1 MHLTRPFLTLFL
13 VLPLL
18 LSGCVC
24 PAQAAPSQPPART
37 TVEAYSLTDAARAQ
51 AGLDWQYVLTITLDM
66 DPDWYTYADDPGGM
80 GKPTTLSGATA
91 DTLPIVPI
99 YPAGVAKPD
108 SFDPSVMVNAYPS
121 GIRLFAG
128 VPTASREPFPAVMQ
142 LDLLL
147 CHPTKCVPFRR
158 NLAFGDPGL
167 DTAALPRADEQPWW
181 PSLVALAATPPTE
194 MASPSPDTGT
204 GTVGL
209 SPAPQAGADATEL
222 VQWSFTPVYLQPGL
236 EVAGLVSAILMGLVA
251 GLILNIMPCVLPVVS
266 LKLSALLNSSS
277 IDKESERISA
287 FREHNAF
294 FALGVIAFFM
304 LLAAVLGVTGQAWGA
319 LFQNQW
325 LVLAV
330 AGVILV
336 LSLSLFGLFHLP
348 IIDLKFGVK
357 SASPRVQAFFTG
369 NLTTLLATPCS
380 GPFLGGVLSW
390 SLVQGP
396 AVIAT
401 VFASIGLGMASP
413 YLLMALNPRLSRFL
427 PRSGPWIAY
436 VEKSIAFFLIG
447 TAFYLVGIALGSG
460 VLRILAPLWALGLGG
475 WLWIKTRPS
484 APAMRWTVRTGCL
497 ALLVAM
503 VVWTTPAQVTDTAWE
518 PFDPVQL
525 ASRIGQER
533 LFVNFTADWCP
544 TCKVL
549 EATVLTP
556 ENVAAWKEAYN
567 IAFIKV
573 DLTERN
579 MEGEALLQALGSMSI
594 PTAALFTPGEENTS
608 PLVLRDLYT
617 RSQLENILRSWEK

>member
-1 MHLTRPFLTLFL
+1 
-13 VLPLL
+13 
-18 LSGCVC
+18 
-24 PAQAAPSQPPART
+24 
-37 TVEAYSLTDAARAQ
+37 
-51 AGLDWQYVLTITLDM
+51 
-66 DPDWYTYADDPGGM
+66 
-80 GKPTTLSGATA
+80 
-91 DTLPIVPI
+91 
-99 YPAGVAKPD
+99 
-108 SFDPSVMVNAYPS
+108 
-121 GIRLFAG
+121 
-128 VPTASREPFPAVMQ
+128 MQ

-158 NLAFGDPGL
+158 NLAFGDSGL
-167 DTAALPRADEQPWW
+167 DTAALPRANEQPWW
-181 PSLVALAATPPTE
+181 PSLVALAASPPPET
-194 MASPSPDTGT
+194 ASPSPDTGT
-204 GTVGL
+204 SGL
-209 SPAPQAGADATEL
+209 SAAPSAGTDATEL
-222 VQWSFTPVYLQPGL
+222 IEWRFTPVYLQPGL
-236 EVAGLVSAILMGLVA
+236 EVAGLLSAILMGLLA

-277 IDKESERISA
+277 IEKESDRISA
-287 FREHNAF
+287 FREHNVF

-319 LFQNQW
+319 LFQKQW

-336 LSLSLFGLFHLP
+336 LSFSLFGLFHLP
-348 IIDLKFGVK
+348 VIDLKFGVK

-427 PRSGPWIAY
+427 PQSGPWIAY
-436 VEKSIAFFLIG
+436 VEKSIAFFLVG

-484 APAMRWTVRTGCL
+484 VPAMRWTIRAGSL

-503 VVWTTPAQVTDTAWE
+503 AVWTTPSQVKDTVWE
-518 PFDPVQL
+518 PFDPTQL
-525 ASRIGQER
+525 ANRIGQER
-533 LFVNFTADWCP
+533 LFVDFTADWCP
-544 TCKVL
+544 TCKAL

-556 ENVAAWKEAYN
+556 ENVTAWKQTYN

-579 MEGEALLQALGSMSI
+579 VEGEALLQALGSKSI
-594 PTAALFTPGEENTS
+594 PAAALFTPGKGSAS